1 MKARRAI
8 VCVLC
13 TLFALAF
20 VAEAAHA
27 RGELAALENV
37 VIASSRKAARAVVQ
51 MRVYRKKDEPQYRE
65 YPTPPMLQRGRPAPG
80 YNQRPYGPCSGVCI
94 DRDGHILTSYFNV
107 SGEIERIIVTFG
119 NGKRY
124 AANLM
129 GYSKDMDVAVLKIE
143 GEVGRL
149 PYLELYDSKDV
160 RAGSF
165 AMAVGRAQNVFEHSL
180 SFGVISAT
188 GRLRPEIQAYQF
200 DARVNYGVTG
210 GALLDIEGN
219 LIGIIGY
226 VLPGESGRPNALGQS
241 SGVGFANTSAKLLSI
256 LEDLKAGKVLTLP
269 KRAFLGIKME
279 PTYDKNDGVLIK
291 EVIQNTAAAD
301 AGIEPGDLIVEMDG
315 KPVRNVTQ
323 LIEIM
328 KKKKIGGKVKVK
340 IKRGEEIMEIEVV
353 LREPPPGM

>member
-20 VAEAAHA
+20 VAEAAQA

-51 MRVYRKKDEPQYRE
+51 LRVYRKKDEPQYRE
-65 YPTPPMLQRGRPAPG
+65 YPTPPMMERGRSAPG
-80 YNQRPYGPCSGVCI
+80 YSQRPYGPCSGVCI
-94 DRDGHILTSYFNV
+94 DKDGHILTSYFNV

-124 AANLM
+124 TANLM
-129 GYSKDMDVAVLKIE
+129 GYSKDMDVAMLKIE

-180 SFGVISAT
+180 SFGIISAM

-226 VLPGESGRPNALGQS
+226 VLPGERGRPNALGQS

-301 AGIEPGDLIVEMDG
+301 AGIEDGDLIVAMDG
-315 KPVRNVTQ
+315 KPVHNVTQ

-328 KKKKIGGKVKVK
+328 KKKEIGDKVKVK
-340 IKRGEEIMEIEVV
+340 IKRGEEIIEIEVV
-353 LREPPPGM
+353 LRESPPGM